1 MEVDVVNTIVYDSKA
16 SNNENIFPKN
26 WNSLYAFLYYY
37 YDINFAD
44 EWEAEL
50 EKICVKEEK
59 EFPNP
64 KLLALIKS

>member
-1 MEVDVVNTIVYDSKA
+1 MYV
-16 SNNENIFPKN
+16 
-26 WNSLYAFLYYY
+26 
-37 YDINFAD
+37 AD

-50 EKICVKEEK
+50 EKFCEKEEE